1 MIDSEMAF
9 VLIIPMDL
17 LMYITHVKIVFDQLS
32 EIFLLE
38 SLFLLRVTFLNNF
51 ILTYGIPQKWF
62 DLGLYI
68 VKVNLLEE

>member
-51 ILTYGIPQKWF
+51 ILTYGIPQK
-62 DLGLYI
+62 
-68 VKVNLLEE
+68 